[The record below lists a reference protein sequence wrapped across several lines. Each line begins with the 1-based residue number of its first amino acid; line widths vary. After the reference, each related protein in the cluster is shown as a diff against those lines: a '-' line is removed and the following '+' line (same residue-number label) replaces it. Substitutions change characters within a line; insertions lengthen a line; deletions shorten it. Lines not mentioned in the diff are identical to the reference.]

1 MSNGN
6 TPIIVYAAGTW
17 DLFHIGH
24 LNILKRAKG
33 FGDKLVVGVS
43 TDELVAQYKKRKPV
57 IPFEQ
62 RMAIVEAIRY
72 VDLAVPQTDLDKTTM
87 LKKLNADVLVA
98 GDDWDRLQGQEWME
112 ANNKKVIFLPRT
124 SDTSSSELRSS
135 IQNDGLAEAS

>member
-1 MSNGN
+1 MSNGK

-43 TDELVAQYKKRKPV
+43 TDELVEQYKKRKPV

-87 LKKLNADVLVA
+87 LQKLNADVLVA

-112 ANNKKVIFLPRT
+112 ANDKKVIFLPRT